1 MKGRKMSNIINI
13 EDVKLDDSERQ
24 RCEVYTRVMGYIR
37 PTTEFNVGK
46 KGEFNSRLCFCEDKA
61 VSGCETRECVC
72 KTESVM
78 SLAAE

>member
-1 MKGRKMSNIINI
+1 MSEVINI
-13 EDVKLDDSERQ
+13 QDVRLEDSERQ

-46 KGEFNSRLCFCEDKA
+46 KGEFNSRVCFDEEIA
-61 VSGCETRECVC
+61 VAGCLERECVC
-72 KTESVM
+72 KNDDTL